1 MIDLGLLV
9 SIAVVVTI
17 PALFVRPWPP
27 DAIVGGVLDASLGAV
42 AVGVVVARLTSL
54 ALDDP
59 GSLTSLSDVLI
70 IRSGVEFWAGAA
82 VGLAW
87 LAVGARKDK
96 VASTVRIA
104 ALAPAALVAWAGYEA
119 TCLVRDGCPGPASV
133 LGLRPDGLT
142 TRVVPIGL
150 LVALA
155 ATASAFWL
163 GRLHR
168 SGMPSTQVVLL
179 TIATVAAI
187 RSFAS
192 IWLPHIGDDLTR
204 QHKESLAVLML
215 SLIGLTVLQL
225 RHRSAV
231 VDGAAP
237 S

>member
-9 SIAVVVTI
+9 SLAIVVTI

-27 DAIVGGVLDASLGAV
+27 DAINGGVLDASLGAL
-42 AVGVVVARLTSL
+42 AAGVVVGRLTSL
-54 ALDDP
+54 AIDDP
-59 GSLTSLSDVLI
+59 GSLTSLSDILI

-82 VGLAW
+82 VGIAW
-87 LAVGARKDK
+87 LAFGAHKDK
-96 VASTVRIA
+96 VPATVRIA
-104 ALAPAALVAWAGYEA
+104 ALAPAALVAWACYEA

-142 TRVVPIGL
+142 TRVLPIGV
-150 LVALA
+150 LVAAA
-155 ATASAFWL
+155 ATASAYAL

-168 SGMPSTQVVLL
+168 NGTPSAQIALL

-204 QHKESLAVLML
+204 QHKESIAVLML

-225 RHRSAV
+225 RHR
-231 VDGAAP
+231 GAIERSSAP

>member
-9 SIAVVVTI
+9 SIAIVVTI

-27 DAIVGGVLDASLGAV
+27 DAIIGGVVDASLGAL
-42 AVGVVVARLTSL
+42 AAGVVAGRLTSL

-87 LAVGARKDK
+87 LAFGARKDK
-96 VASTVRIA
+96 VSATVRIA

-142 TRVVPIGL
+142 TRVLPIGL
-150 LVALA
+150 LVAVVA
-155 ATASAFWL
+155 IASAFWL

-168 SGMPSTQVVLL
+168 SGMPSAQVILL
-179 TIATVAAI
+179 TVATVAAI
-187 RSFAS
+187 RSLAS

-204 QHKESLAVLML
+204 QHKESIAALTL
-215 SLIGLTVLQL
+215 SLIGLTAFQL
-225 RHRSAV
+225 RRRNAV
-231 VDGAAP
+231 ERGAAN

>member
-9 SIAVVVTI
+9 SIAIVVTI
-17 PALFVRPWPP
+17 PALFIRPWPP
-27 DAIVGGVLDASLGAV
+27 DAINGGVIDASHGAV
-42 AVGVVVARLTSL
+42 AAGVLIGRLTSL

-59 GSLTSLSDVLI
+59 GSLTNVSDVLI
-70 IRSGVEFWAGAA
+70 IRSGVEFWAGAV

-87 LAVGARKDK
+87 LAFGARKDK
-96 VASTVRIA
+96 VPSTLRIA

-119 TCLVRDGCPGPASV
+119 TCLVRDGCPGPASS

-142 TRVVPIGL
+142 SRVIPIGL

-163 GRLHR
+163 DRLHR
-168 SGMPSTQVVLL
+168 RGMSSAKIALL
-179 TIATVAAI
+179 AIAIVAAI

-204 QHKESLAVLML
+204 QHKESIAVLTL

-225 RHRSAV
+225 RHRGAV
-231 VDGAAP
+231 VHGAAP